1 MCQCRCLS
9 NCVRSV
15 HARNRYTFGYG
26 RYEVLSGFTNGI
38 LLVFVSL
45 MVLGE
50 GIGRLFGNPEI
61 DAEHLTIVAVAG
73 FCVNLIGDSLGEGGG
88 GGSDSLGGGGGG
100 GGGVG
105 GGGGGGS
112 GINLASVCLW

>member
-1 MCQCRCLS
+1 MT
-9 NCVRSV
+9 
-15 HARNRYTFGYG
+15 HASRYTFGYG

-50 GIGRLFGNPEI
+50 GIGRLFRDPEI

-73 FCVNLIGDSLGEGGG
+73 FCVNLIGWIL
-88 GGSDSLGGGGGG
+88 
-100 GGGVG
+100 
-105 GGGGGGS
+105 
-112 GINLASVCLW
+112 VCMNVLNTVYAF

>member
-1 MCQCRCLS
+1 MRADSMHTIVAIRTLFDFNLMLHS
-9 NCVRSV
+9 
-15 HARNRYTFGYG
+15 RYTFGYG

-73 FCVNLIGDSLGEGGG
+73 FCVNLIGLY
-88 GGSDSLGGGGGG
+88 
-100 GGGVG
+100 
-105 GGGGGGS
+105 
-112 GINLASVCLW
+112 WW